1 MYHWNSAESVP
12 SVSAW
17 RDAFVGLHGAS
28 RITVA
33 DAAPWTGRLEWQQSQ
48 AYGIALCGGYQANL
62 SRETRHI
69 RSDPRGTYE
78 LLVPVAGAAW
88 VEQGP
93 SSGEIRPGFMAL
105 SDIDRPVAFAHE
117 DDLVSI
123 ALIVP
128 GQEVDRRSPAAA
140 RKPQVF
146 SGVSGLGR
154 VIRQMVIT
162 LQEER
167 EQFSEATFDIACEQ
181 LLDLVC
187 LAAGG
192 ATDSALAEQR
202 ASVEA
207 EIRRYVRRH
216 ACDRDLNVAGIA
228 RALGWSTRYI
238 QEVLKAA
245 NTTSRDLIR
254 WERLHL
260 ARTRLASAS
269 WAGHSIAQITYSCGF
284 GSHASFSTAFRQEF
298 GMTPRDARKNVLP
311 FSVNQD

>member
-1 MYHWNSAESVP
+1 MYHWNPAESIP

-28 RITVA
+28 RITVV
-33 DAAPWTGRLEWQQSQ
+33 DDGPWTGRLEWQQSQ
-48 AYGIALCGGYQANL
+48 SYGIALCGGIQEDFN
-62 SRETRHI
+62 RDTRHI
-69 RSDPRGTYE
+69 RADPRGTYE
-78 LLVPVAGAAW
+78 LLVPVTGAAR
-88 VEQGP
+88 VAQGP
-93 SSGEIRPGFMAL
+93 SSGEIGPGFMAL
-105 SDIDRPVAFAHE
+105 CDADRPVAFGHGE
-117 DDLVSI
+117 DFLSV

-128 GQEVDRRSPAAA
+128 RQEVDRRSPATA
-140 RKPQVF
+140 RNSQVVN
-146 SGVSGLGR
+146 GVSGLGR

-167 EQFSEATFDIACEQ
+167 EQFTETTFDRTCEQ

-187 LAAGG
+187 LAAEG
-192 ATDSALAEQR
+192 ATDSAPAQQR
-202 ASVEA
+202 ATVEA
-207 EIRRYVRRH
+207 EIRRYVRLH

-238 QEVLKAA
+238 QDVLQAA
-245 NTTSRDLIR
+245 DTTSRDLIR
-254 WERLHL
+254 AERLHL

-298 GMTPRDARKNVLP
+298 GMTPRDARNVRRYP
-311 FSVNQD
+311 

>member
-1 MYHWNSAESVP
+1 MYHWNSAESIP

-33 DAAPWTGRLEWQQSQ
+33 DATPWKGRLEWQQSQ
-48 AYGIALCGGYQANL
+48 AYSIALCGGIQEDL
-62 SRETRHI
+62 RRETRHI

-78 LLVPVAGAAW
+78 LLVPVTGAAL

-93 SSGEIRPGFMAL
+93 SSGEIRPGFLAL
-105 SDIDRPVAFAHE
+105 CDTDRPVAFAHE
-117 DDLVSI
+117 DDFLSV

-140 RKPQVF
+140 RDPQVF
-146 SGVSGLGR
+146 SGASGLGR

-167 EQFSEATFDIACEQ
+167 EQLSETTFDIACEQ
-181 LLDLVC
+181 LLDLIC
-187 LAAGG
+187 LAAEG
-192 ATDSALAEQR
+192 ATDSAPAEQR
-202 ASVEA
+202 ATVEA

-216 ACDRDLNVAGIA
+216 AGDRDLNVAGIA
-228 RALGWSTRYI
+228 RALGWSSRYI
-238 QEVLKAA
+238 QDVLKAA
-245 NTTSRDLIR
+245 DTTSRDLIR
-254 WERLHL
+254 LERLRL

-298 GMTPRDARKNVLP
+298 GMTPRDARRN
-311 FSVNQD
+311 SSR